1 MGYPEWDGSRGG
13 RDQQPE
19 TGRWDLRQ
27 ERWIPQQRPPE
38 ESDDFGI
45 APFQAR
51 STRNRPGEGR
61 VLDHDDYRSGER
73 TGQHRTGEWGRRGN
87 TGEWGT
93 GEHTGQHRRYQPG
106 LPAQARR
113 RPVLPVPPPPP
124 PPPSMEDDEG
134 EEDEGTNYIGSFL
147 ATAAWYVVPILGY
160 AGWAFTLSGDPR
172 PGCVN
177 AFGLPCPAPRAEA
190 LSNLLD
196 NGPQFAGSLAISIT
210 VAMFLGWATS
220 GWRPTAIGFASAVL
234 GAGVA
239 TVLFAVLATQF

>member
-27 ERWIPQQRPPE
+27 ERWIPQQRGPE
-38 ESDDFGI
+38 DDDFGI
-45 APFQAR
+45 GPFPAR
-51 STRNRPGEGR
+51 SNGGRPGEGR
-61 VLDHDDYRSGER
+61 VLDYDEYRTGER
-73 TGQHRTGEWGRRGN
+73 TGQHRTGEWATGDR
-87 TGEWGT
+87 TGER
-93 GEHTGQHRRYQPG
+93 TGQHRRYPSAV
-106 LPAQARR
+106 PASTRR
-113 RPVLPVPPPPP
+113 RPHLPVPPPPP
-124 PPPSMEDDEG
+124 PSFEDDEDEY

-147 ATAAWYVVPILGY
+147 ATAGWYLVPILGY
-160 AGWAFTLSGDPR
+160 AAWALTLSADPR
-172 PGCVN
+172 PGCIN
-177 AFGLPCPAPRAEA
+177 AFGLPCPAPREEA

-196 NGPQFAGSLAISIT
+196 NGPQFAGSLALSIA

-220 GWRPTAIGFASAVL
+220 GWRPMAIGFASAVL